1 MEFNIDDA
9 VSRRVKVFTD
19 RVSMAKANDLY
30 FYNQPI
36 EELLSGAK
44 VLVHGRE
51 MGMYASYG
59 YLGFVKSPAHQR
71 SGAESH

>member
-1 MEFNIDDA
+1 MILSRAASRCLLSA
-9 VSRRVKVFTD
+9 VSD
-19 RVSMAKANDLY
+19 AKANDLY

-36 EELLSGAK
+36 EELRGGAK

-59 YLGFVKSPAHQR
+59 YLGLLGHPRHQ
-71 SGAESH
+71 